1 MGNQLSNIPR
11 DRSNLANCIIK
22 PIKKNLK
29 PKEPFLF
36 GGDVHWLALAYS
48 NLNLPPNSFVPL
60 SISLLGVYP
69 TFCLLSRRSA
79 PLFPCVPP
87 KTRPSPVVRNY
98 LGGDTHTH
106 KFFATHGWF
115 DATSDTQVF
124 FFFREGLIWLWLGV
138 GAESLKI
145 YLKTFLWVFSLSL
158 LLLLIASLFYIF

>member
-29 PKEPFLF
+29 PKEPFLWR
-36 GGDVHWLALAYS
+36 GRSLARPCVFKFEFAAEFICSSL
-48 NLNLPPNSFVPL
+48 SF
-60 SISLLGVYP
+60 LGVYP

-98 LGGDTHTH
+98 LGRDTHTH

-124 FFFREGLIWLWLGV
+124 SFFGRG
-138 GAESLKI
+138 
-145 YLKTFLWVFSLSL
+145 
-158 LLLLIASLFYIF
+158 